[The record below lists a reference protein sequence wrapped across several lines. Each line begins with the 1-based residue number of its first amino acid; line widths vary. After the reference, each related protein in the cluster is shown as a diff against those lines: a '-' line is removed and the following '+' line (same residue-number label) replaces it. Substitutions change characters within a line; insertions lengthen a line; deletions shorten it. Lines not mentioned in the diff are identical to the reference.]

1 MGFLFSLATIPAK
14 ALSKICYFC
23 NSFTNHTETMY
34 KKILHFFLVS
44 ICAVPAAQSQDIV
57 VDTTLLHKP
66 AETIDSSFRIT
77 NLNPYITLHVDSVLS
92 YQLAINRD
100 ETKYYWYLKNSP
112 VGLKINKDNGLLTFK
127 AEKSFF
133 LSGKLK
139 YDEEYLVKLGV
150 QNLSNPKER
159 VDTSFILVFY
169 NTEVVLPKLKP
180 SVGNSLIVDEGETI
194 SFSVQCEAGNFG
206 IEDILFTSNISIS
219 NYKPVRRCGDEFSWT
234 IPFDFV
240 KETDTGKVK
249 ILNLSFIGST
259 SKFQIKDT
267 ANVRITVK
275 DALNYPMAKQEYE
288 TVVANA
294 RKYLLQLKY
303 SFLQVDKKI
312 RKTKGARTTFDLTSA
327 TSALTGT
334 ILSTSGGSSA
344 ETAGKILPS
353 AGVALVPVKEA
364 TAPSKVVEQNQ
375 ASLIRASIKR
385 LEYMLYDYTLVG
397 DRDPAIATKMNKL
410 KEELKQSQ
418 MQLIDVPLA
427 IDSEMSEQEL
437 NDYFNNPKVNK
448 KYRVNRK

>member
-1 MGFLFSLATIPAK
+1 MF
-14 ALSKICYFC
+14 
-23 NSFTNHTETMY
+23 
-34 KKILHFFLVS
+34 KKILNLLLVFVLS
-44 ICAVPAAQSQDIV
+44 VPALHSQDIILLDSFQHKPVEV
-57 VDTTLLHKP
+57 VDST
-66 AETIDSSFRIT
+66 FRIT
-77 NLNPYITLHVDSVLS
+77 NLNPYVTLHVDSVLS

-139 YDEEYLVKLGV
+139 YDEEYSVKLGV

-159 VDTSFILVFY
+159 VDTSFVLVFY
-169 NTEVVLPKLKP
+169 NTDVVLPKLKP
-180 SVGNSLIVDEGETI
+180 SVGSSLTVEEGETV
-194 SFSVQCEAGNFG
+194 SFSIQCEMGNFP

-219 NYKPVRRCGDEFSWT
+219 NYKLVKKCGDEFSWT

-240 KETDTGKVK
+240 KESDTGKVK
-249 ILNLSFIGST
+249 VLNLNFIGST

-267 ANVRITVK
+267 ASVRIIVK
-275 DALNYPMAKQEYE
+275 DALNYPLALQEYE
-288 TVVANA
+288 AVASNV
-294 RKYLLQLKY
+294 RTQIYKLKYNFLQL
-303 SFLQVDKKI
+303 DKKI
-312 RKTKGARTTFDLTSA
+312 KKTRGARTTFDLTSA

-334 ILSTSGGSSA
+334 VLTTAGGASA
-344 ETAGKILPS
+344 QTAGKILPS

-364 TAPSKVVEQNQ
+364 TAPSKTMEQNQ

-385 LEYMLYDYTLVG
+385 LDYMLYDYALVG
-397 DRDPAIATKMNKL
+397 DRDPLITTKTNKL

-418 MQLIDVPLA
+418 MQLIDVPM
-427 IDSEMSEQEL
+427 DVTENMTEKEL

-448 KYRVNRK
+448 KYRVNKGK

>member
-1 MGFLFSLATIPAK
+1 MHKK
-14 ALSKICYFC
+14 ALYFFVLFVL
-23 NSFTNHTETMY
+23 S
-34 KKILHFFLVS
+34 VS
-44 ICAVPAAQSQDIV
+44 AAKSQDTTTIV
-57 VDTTLLHKP
+57 VDTLQHRPVELVDSTL
-66 AETIDSSFRIT
+66 RIV
-77 NLNPYITLHVDSVLS
+77 NLIPYITLHVDSALS
-92 YQLAINRD
+92 YKLAINRD

-139 YDEEYLVKLGV
+139 YDEEYSVKLGV

-159 VDTSFILVFY
+159 VDTSFTLVFY
-169 NTEVVLPKLKP
+169 NTEVVFPKLKP
-180 SVGNSLIVDEGETI
+180 SVGSTLIAEEGETI
-194 SFSVQCEAGNFG
+194 SFSVQCETGNFT

-240 KETDTGKVK
+240 KDSDSSKTK

-275 DALNYPMAKQEYE
+275 DALNYPLAKQEYD
-288 TVVANA
+288 VVVSNV
-294 RKYLLQLKY
+294 RKHLMTLKY
-303 SFLQVDKKI
+303 TFLQIDKKI
-312 RKTKGARTTFDLTSA
+312 RKTRGARTTFDLTSA

-364 TAPSKVVEQNQ
+364 TAPNKVVEQNQ
-375 ASLIRASIKR
+375 ASLLRSSIKR

-397 DRDPAIATKMNKL
+397 DRDPQISAKTAKL

-418 MQLIDVPLA
+418 MQLIDVPV
-427 IDSEMSEQEL
+427 DVTTEGMTEEEL
-437 NDYFNNPKVNK
+437 NKYFYNPKVNK
-448 KYRVNRK
+448 KYRVSNKGK